1 MSIMNDEQ
9 NDPNQIESIVKN
21 IKISNE
27 TLSNGY
33 EYTKF
38 ENQKASPDQRK
49 LILHFDNRNTLQVTR
64 FSFSF
69 SYLFTIVLLQGCK

>member
-38 ENQKASPDQRK
+38 ENQKASSD
-49 LILHFDNRNTLQVTR
+49 
-64 FSFSF
+64 
-69 SYLFTIVLLQGCK
+69 